1 MAIIGTGFDTTT
13 NLHLFKTGSLRKIFD
28 NTRSKVKTY
37 YKEIV
42 NDKKT
47 NLLEN
52 IDLRMGGLESAAEV
66 TEGQNIPIFSPVLDV
81 EKKYTLRRFGI
92 GFRMTHMMDRY
103 NKYALW
109 TRWAAD
115 CARLQSEIKDV
126 EVHVL
131 FNSPTSTTLTAGLGF
146 DTLALAHNTHTGL
159 LAGSTADNYDNLNSA
174 ALSHAALRAARY
186 YFAVLKNDLGILMG
200 ANATHLVFQPTLYYT
215 AKEIIGSDKKAL
227 EMSNT
232 TNVYPESFGGIKLYE
247 DPRLTSTTMWFMIA
261 KDENYDIN
269 CFTGMEPQM
278 FVEKAPDRTLDKMAL
293 SVQDFTYGW
302 GDARSYYLGN
312 S

>member
-1 MAIIGTGFDTTT
+1 MAIINTGYDTTA
-13 NLHLFKTGSLRKIFD
+13 NLHLFKTGTLRKIFD

-42 NDKKT
+42 NDLKT
-47 NLLEN
+47 NLYEN
-52 IDLRMGGLESAAEV
+52 VDLRMGGLEAAAEV
-66 TEGQNIPIFSPVLDV
+66 PEGSNIPIFSPVLDV
-81 EKKYTLRRFGI
+81 EKKYTQRRFGI
-92 GFRMTHMMDRY
+92 GFRMTHMFDRY
-103 NKYALW
+103 NKHGLW
-109 TRWAAD
+109 ARWAAD
-115 CARLQSEIKDV
+115 CARLQTEIKDV
-126 EVHVL
+126 ENHIP
-131 FNSPTSTTLTAGLGF
+131 FNSPTTSTLTCGVGF
-146 DTLALAHNTHTGL
+146 DTLVLAHNTHTGL
-159 LAGSTADNYDNLNSA
+159 LSGSTGDEYDNLNSA

-186 YFAVLKNDLGILMG
+186 YFATLKNDLGILMG

-215 AKEIIGSDKKAL
+215 AHEIMGSAKKAL

-232 TNVYPESFGGIKLYE
+232 DNVYPESFGGIKLYE

-302 GDARSYYLGN
+302 GDPRQYYLGN
-312 S
+312 A